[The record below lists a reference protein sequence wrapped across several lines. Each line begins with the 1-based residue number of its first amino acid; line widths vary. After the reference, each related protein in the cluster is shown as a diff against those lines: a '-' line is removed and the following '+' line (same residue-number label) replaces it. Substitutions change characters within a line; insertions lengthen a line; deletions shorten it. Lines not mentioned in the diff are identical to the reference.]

1 MKGRF
6 IVRENLDSKR
16 GKEGVGGEEDF
27 VFLDIRYALQQ
38 IIRQTYATEG
48 KAMEYSAFIQY
59 IDSGRFK
66 LEEYATE
73 ATINLPNRI

>member
-1 MKGRF
+1 VKSRF
-6 IVRENLDSKR
+6 IVRESLDTKR

-27 VFLDIRYALQQ
+27 VFMDIRYALQQ
-38 IIRQTYATEG
+38 IIKQTYATEG
-48 KAMEYSAFIQY
+48 MEYSAFVQY

-66 LEEYATE
+66 LEEYASE